1 MLLSLGLAGAVGFGL
16 GATDTGGIS
25 DVGHPALL
33 LGMLT
38 LVVMLLVERIVI
50 NPISLLT
57 RDVVAISGEN
67 TDEGARRLQIRGN
80 DEVATLGRE
89 FNTLL
94 ESLAERKRL
103 EAELL
108 RLARHDALTGL
119 PNRVLFHEH
128 LEHALA
134 RTRRGGENVAMLCVD
149 LDHFKHVNDTLGH
162 PIGDVLLQAVAA
174 RLKQCVRDTDV
185 VARLGGDEFA
195 VVAIAADQPL
205 GAIVLAE
212 RIINSLS
219 EPFDLEGHRVVVGAS
234 VGIAFAPSDG
244 LESDTLMRA
253 ADLALYRAKADGRGL
268 YRFFEQE
275 MDAKMQARRAL
286 ELDLRK
292 ALVTEEFELYY
303 QPLVNLQSNDVCG
316 FEALIRWNHPTRG
329 RIAPADFIPLC
340 EETGV
345 IVPLG
350 EWVLRKA
357 CAEAVQWPDDI
368 KVAVNVSPAQFKSRS
383 LANAVTSAL
392 ASSGLP
398 PQRLELEITES
409 VLLNETEATM
419 ATLHRLRDI
428 GVQISMD
435 DFGTGYSSLSY
446 LRSFP
451 FDKIKI
457 DRSFIRDLSETD
469 ESAAIVR
476 AVTGLGR
483 NLGMATTAEGVET
496 TEQLGQLRDEGCTEV
511 QGYLFSP
518 PLPATEILALLD
530 KVHKQMR
537 AAAAPKDRSH
547 PEWKAE
553 KVPHLRLAR
562 LN

>member
-1 MLLSLGLAGAVGFGL
+1 
-16 GATDTGGIS
+16 
-25 DVGHPALL
+25 
-33 LGMLT
+33 
-38 LVVMLLVERIVI
+38 
-50 NPISLLT
+50 
-57 RDVVAISGEN
+57 
-67 TDEGARRLQIRGN
+67 
-80 DEVATLGRE
+80 
-89 FNTLL
+89 
-94 ESLAERKRL
+94 
-103 EAELL
+103 
-108 RLARHDALTGL
+108 
-119 PNRVLFHEH
+119 
-128 LEHALA
+128 
-134 RTRRGGENVAMLCVD
+134 
-149 LDHFKHVNDTLGH
+149 
-162 PIGDVLLQAVAA
+162 
-174 RLKQCVRDTDV
+174 
-185 VARLGGDEFA
+185 
-195 VVAIAADQPL
+195 
-205 GAIVLAE
+205 
-212 RIINSLS
+212 
-219 EPFDLEGHRVVVGAS
+219 LEGHRVVVGAS

-496 TEQLGQLRDEGCTEV
+496 EQLGQLRDEGCTEV
-511 QGYLFSP
+511 QGYLFSE
-518 PLPATEILALLD
+518 PLPATDVISLLD
-530 KVHKQMR
+530 KVRRQMR
-537 AAAAPKDRSH
+537 ASSH
-547 PEWKAE
+547 PESPAPLEPRSAE
-553 KVPHLRLAR
+553 VRHLRVAGT
-562 LN
+562 N